1 MVPYSEG
8 ISRLLP
14 DTCKFLT
21 SCKNLMSNIDVS
33 ENGTAEGSY
42 TCIFT
47 CTCCAK
53 ASSSACTNTTNT
65 DDTDN
70 TGEAAK
76 TKNNN
81 TIMEDSLFGNVST
94 AFSGAFREAVSMA
107 DGMHA
112 IIVADGEVDESK
124 KKKSREDEEADDEEK
139 SKSSSIKVK
148 GSPATL
154 ARMRRKYKKKE
165 KQLEKLKQ
173 QLSKAKEEEIET
185 RKTAKALVAKLREDG
200 SCSSSDN
207 SSFDDDSTSRE
218 ISEAFNEAVFPG
230 LILTV
235 SRL

>member
-1 MVPYSEG
+1 MH
-8 ISRLLP
+8 IHLHFFCQHKHNKR
-14 DTCKFLT
+14 
-21 SCKNLMSNIDVS
+21 
-33 ENGTAEGSY
+33 
-42 TCIFT
+42 
-47 CTCCAK
+47 
-53 ASSSACTNTTNT
+53 

-70 TGEAAK
+70 TREAAK

-107 DGMHA
+107 DDMHA
-112 IIVADGEVDESK
+112 IIVADGEVNESK
-124 KKKSREDEEADDEEK
+124 EKRREDEEADEEK
-139 SKSSSIKVK
+139 SKSASIKVK

-154 ARMRRKYKKKE
+154 AKLIRKYKKKE

-185 RKTAKALVAKLREDG
+185 RKTAKALVAKIREDQTG